1 MVVGVLTIRLRI
13 AEASSLKDKR
23 KVVKAVLSRLKNSFN
38 VSCAEVDDLDVH
50 QSAVIG
56 VVAVGNDRSFI
67 NSKLD
72 KALNFVEDL
81 HLAEILAHKL
91 EILNIQALPP
101 IGAALRNSGHGSLF

>member
-13 AEASSLKDKR
+13 AGAGSLKGKR

-38 VSCAEVDDLDVH
+38 VSCAEVDDLDVY

-56 VVAVGNDRSFI
+56 VVTVGNDRSFI

-72 KALNFVEDL
+72 KVLNFVEGL
-81 HLAEILAHKL
+81 HLAEILGHDL
-91 EILNIQALPP
+91 EILNIQAPSP
-101 IGAALRNSGHGSLF
+101 IGAASGNSGHDSSF